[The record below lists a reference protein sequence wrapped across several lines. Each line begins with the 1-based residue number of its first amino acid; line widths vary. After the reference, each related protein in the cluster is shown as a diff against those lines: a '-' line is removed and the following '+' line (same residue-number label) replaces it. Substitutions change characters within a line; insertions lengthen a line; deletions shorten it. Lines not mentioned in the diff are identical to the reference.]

1 MKPKVYVLHENDEW
15 TVHLE
20 DRLRELNLPYEL
32 WHLDEGL
39 LDLSSSPPKESFTI
53 ESAPHLTR
61 EIIASHLSS
70 AGV

>member
-1 MKPKVYVLHENDEW
+1 MKPKVYVLHENYEW

-39 LDLSSSPPKESFTI
+39 LDLSSSPPKGVFYNRI
-53 ESAPHLTR
+53 SAS
-61 EIIASHLSS
+61 SHAKSS
-70 AGV
+70 LRT